1 MVRRVAYPAVVVVLS
16 LLVAGCAFNF
26 LGGERRESWREQAER
41 ACMAQKPQSYFV
53 RQIKPINDKGS
64 CGVGYPL
71 AVAALQE
78 GTIGIGPDATLG
90 CPITTALE
98 YWMRTSV
105 QPASIAYFGM
115 PVVEIKQISA
125 YSCRTRNSQRG
136 ADLSEHAF
144 GNALDVAG
152 FVLPDG
158 RVVTVKAGWNGKPDE
173 REFLREVFASACATF
188 NTTLGPGA
196 PYHGDHIHVDLA
208 HHNDAATYKYCKP
221 RLNVTPPA
229 RPPYDG
235 TLYAAIPGQPRYDV
249 MMSATA
255 YAGDDRPALARMPE
269 QVLITPVA
277 PSYED
282 SPFFAALGKSTIRE
296 AGDDVM
302 DR

>member
-1 MVRRVAYPAVVVVLS
+1 MLRRVAYLTVAAGLCVLVS
-16 LLVAGCAFNF
+16 GCAFNF
-26 LGGERRESWREQAER
+26 LGERRESWRDQAER

-53 RQIKPINDKGS
+53 RQTRTIKDKGS
-64 CGVGYPL
+64 CGVEYPL
-71 AVAALQE
+71 KVAALQE

-90 CPITTALE
+90 CPVTTALE
-98 YWMRTSV
+98 YWMRNSV

-125 YSCRTRNSQRG
+125 YSCRTRNSKKG

-144 GNALDVAG
+144 GNAIDVAG
-152 FVLPDG
+152 FVLADG
-158 RVVTVKAGWNGKPDE
+158 RVVTVKSGWNGKADE
-173 REFLREVFASACATF
+173 RAFLRETFSTACATF

-196 PYHGDHIHVDLA
+196 PYHGDHFHVDLA
-208 HHNDAATYKYCKP
+208 RHGEKGTYKYCKP

-235 TLYAAIPGQPRYDV
+235 TLYAAIPGQPRYEL
-249 MMSATA
+249 MTSATA
-255 YAGDDRPALARMPE
+255 YSGEGPSALARMPE
-269 QVLITPVA
+269 QVLITDVP
-277 PSYED
+277 PSYDD
-282 SPFFAALGKSTIRE
+282 SPFFSVLRGGDIRE